1 MQHFGAFYSNF
12 LNKKEQI
19 LSNYSKTK
27 LKIHPKEGLEMETYA
42 TPFIKTAIGIAIIL
56 IALAILALGITP
68 LFNVLIELM
77 K

>member
-1 MQHFGAFYSNF
+1 MPLFG
-12 LNKKEQI
+12 KP
-19 LSNYSKTK
+19 
-27 LKIHPKEGLEMETYA
+27 LKSLPQSDGGNRKEGLEMETYA

-68 LFNVLIELM
+68 LANVLIELM